1 MSQIFF
7 TYNKYCAM
15 IWLNI
20 LAQVS
25 MVFFL
30 IRYKHKNE
38 KISDLVKLISGLQLE
53 NKITSLQPF
62 NILSPKLF

>member
-1 MSQIFF
+1 
-7 TYNKYCAM
+7 M

-62 NILSPKLF
+62 NILSLKLF